1 MDPLAIEIIS
11 PDDRDRDVEEKV
23 ALYLPYG
30 TLHVVVDP
38 QTASITIQE
47 PGDAPRTTSRS
58 GSIDVTDDLR
68 LERRLLRRIRERRGA
83 PVGDTAVVHHETFA
97 TVDLG
102 IEVFVSRFRLGPIDV
117 AVFARRGARF
127 GISELRAFG
136 ERVERLDECLR
147 LRHEAATKRRAMR
160 L

>member
-68 LERRLLRRIRERRGA
+68 LENEPLFS
-83 PVGDTAVVHHETFA
+83 PDF
-97 TVDLG
+97 
-102 IEVFVSRFRLGPIDV
+102 
-117 AVFARRGARF
+117 
-127 GISELRAFG
+127 
-136 ERVERLDECLR
+136 
-147 LRHEAATKRRAMR
+147 
-160 L
+160 